1 MELVER
7 GEEVVCELDFGECGV
22 SLGSETDGEA
32 DDSLL
37 SERGVED
44 ALAAEAF
51 REAHGA
57 AEDAAE
63 GDVFAEYAGF
73 FVGGE
78 DGGEGVVDGLEEV
91 HAFCFRGCAEGGGEL
106 WIGEGSGGG
115 VREAVGVNGA
125 RVRGWS
131 GLLGGCSIVYG
142 DVQFPLSK
150 AAVVVA
156 LPGGGGGEGSCEPP

>member
-22 SLGSETDGEA
+22 SLGGETDSEA
-32 DDSLL
+32 DDALL
-37 SERGVED
+37 GERGVED

-57 AEDAAE
+57 AEDAAK

-91 HAFCFRGCAEGGGEL
+91 HAFCFGGCAEGGGEL
-106 WIGEGSGGG
+106 WVGEGSGGG
-115 VREAVGVNGA
+115 VGETVG
-125 RVRGWS
+125 
-131 GLLGGCSIVYG
+131 C
-142 DVQFPLSK
+142 Q
-150 AAVVVA
+150 
-156 LPGGGGGEGSCEPP
+156 